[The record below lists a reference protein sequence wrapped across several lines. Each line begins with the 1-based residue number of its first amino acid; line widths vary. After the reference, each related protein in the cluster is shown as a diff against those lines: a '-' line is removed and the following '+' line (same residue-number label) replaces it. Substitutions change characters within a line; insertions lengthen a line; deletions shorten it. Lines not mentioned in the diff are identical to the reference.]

1 MLSTSL
7 RNKKIPL
14 TRDLSDKD
22 TKYLFQ
28 PLNYCKLPTKIKKLM
43 KKLIFVLSLLL
54 LMTCKKDDDNNLNNC
69 NFLTDFGVNRTI
81 SLNLPQYS
89 QLQFSTNS
97 VYIPNEG
104 NAGIYVTNVGGNF
117 RAYDAADPNHVP
129 NTCSFLSLEGTIVT
143 CGCQDENQYNLL
155 TGFSQGTQL
164 PCALQEYR
172 VTANGSEL
180 TISN

>member
-1 MLSTSL
+1 MPCIGI
-7 RNKKIPL
+7 RNKKIPF
-14 TRDLSDKD
+14 TRDLLYKD

-28 PLNYCKLPTKIKKLM
+28 PLKYCKLPSKKLKQM
-43 KKLIFVLSLLL
+43 KKLLFVLSILLL
-54 LMTCKKDDDNNLNNC
+54 TTCKKDDDNINNC
-69 NFLTDFGVNRTI
+69 NFLLNVGVNRTI

-89 QLQFSTNS
+89 DLQFTTNS
-97 VYIPNEG
+97 VYVANEG

-117 RAYDAADPNHVP
+117 RAYDAADPNHAP
-129 NTCSFLSLEGTIVT
+129 DSCSFMSLNGTIVT

-155 TGFSQGTQL
+155 TGFSQGGQL

-172 VTANGSEL
+172 VTANGNEL

>member
-1 MLSTSL
+1 
-7 RNKKIPL
+7 
-14 TRDLSDKD
+14 
-22 TKYLFQ
+22 
-28 PLNYCKLPTKIKKLM
+28 M

-54 LMTCKKDDDNNLNNC
+54 LTTCNKSDDDGNINNC
-69 NFLTDFGVNRTI
+69 NFLLNIGVNRTI

-89 QLQFSTNS
+89 QLQFVTNS

-117 RAYDAADPNHVP
+117 RAFDAADPNHSP
-129 NTCSFLSLEGTIVT
+129 DTCSFLNISGTIVT

-155 TGFSQGTQL
+155 TGSAVGEQL
-164 PCALQEYR
+164 QCTLQEYR
-172 VTANGSEL
+172 VTANGNEL

>member
-1 MLSTSL
+1 
-7 RNKKIPL
+7 
-14 TRDLSDKD
+14 
-22 TKYLFQ
+22 
-28 PLNYCKLPTKIKKLM
+28 M

-54 LMTCKKDDDNNLNNC
+54 LTTCNKDDDNNINNC
-69 NFLTDFGVNRTI
+69 NFLLNVGVNRTI
-81 SLNLPQYS
+81 SLNLPQFS
-89 QLQFSTNS
+89 QLQFATNS

-104 NAGIYVTNVGGNF
+104 NLGIYVTNVGGNF
-117 RAYDAADPNHVP
+117 RAYDAADPNHILE
-129 NTCSFLSLEGTIVT
+129 TCSLLSINGTIVT

-155 TGFSQGTQL
+155 TGFSEGGQL